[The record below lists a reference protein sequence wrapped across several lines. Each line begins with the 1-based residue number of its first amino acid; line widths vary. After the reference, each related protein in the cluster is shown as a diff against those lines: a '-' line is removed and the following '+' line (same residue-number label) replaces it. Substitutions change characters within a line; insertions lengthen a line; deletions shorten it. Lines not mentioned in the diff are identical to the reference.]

1 MKTKNKNLATLEE
14 FKEQHYGKIGTPKRD
29 ELESGYENFKIGVL
43 LQEARLQKGMTQE
56 ELALKAGTTKSYI
69 SKIEN
74 NVKEVKFSTLQ
85 KIVELGLGGHLELS
99 IKL

>member
-1 MKTKNKNLATLEE
+1 MKEISNLKSLDQFVEE
-14 FKEQHYGKIGTPKRD
+14 QYGKTGTPKRD
-29 ELESGYENFKIGVL
+29 KFEKGYEAFKLGFL
-43 LQEARLQKGMTQE
+43 LQQARIEKGMSQE
-56 ELALKAGTTKSYI
+56 QLAEKCGTNKGYI

-74 NVKEVKFSTLQ
+74 DIKEVRISTLQ

>member
-1 MKTKNKNLATLEE
+1 MNKEKLITNLEE
-14 FKEQHYGKIGTPKRD
+14 FKEKNYGKRGTKKRE

-43 LQEARLQKGMTQE
+43 LQEARLEKGLTQE
-56 ELALKAGTTKSYI
+56 ELALKVGTTKSYI

-74 NVKEVKFSTLQ
+74 NIKEVRISTLQ
-85 KIVELGLGGHLELS
+85 KIVELGLGGHLNLS